1 MAKTFAISESML
13 RELYERQQ
21 LSVAEMAAVLSC
33 KPSLLRKTMAECGIL
48 PRSRSEAM
56 RIKRAK
62 DPDRLV
68 PIPPAAL
75 KRLYEACGWT
85 AAHIAEHY
93 GCSVGTVL
101 NRLRLSGI
109 ALSPPGRPVVEIPR
123 SELEALYLEQRLSL
137 RQIARHY
144 GCDHSTIKNKLEE
157 YGLPLRNYA
166 EANRIYPRR
175 DFDGGEADKAYLVG
189 FRLGDL
195 HVTMM
200 GEVGQTVVVECAT
213 TKQEQLDLIADLFAP
228 YGHVYVGKQKRR
240 GDVGITCYL
249 NMSFAFLLPK
259 EDAIPEWAQSG
270 TAALTAFAAG
280 YIDAEGSFY
289 ISQNIAHF
297 SVSSYDGGILTGLH
311 RWLKD
316 VGVHCPEPRIV
327 GRRGDVRPNGAVYR
341 KDLWTMSVARKASLL
356 RLIELLDP
364 HLKHAKRRRD
374 MQATRLNIEARNARR
389 LSKTY
394 SNGKHTNH
402 S

>member
-1 MAKTFAISESML
+1 MHWQRMGSGCNGWGCHLLHPLQTPLPPPPFPLFRLYLLQRETRSPADCVWTLLTFVTSTSSPTWITASPRSLTGCCTLSAVYEDMAKTFAISESML

-200 GEVGQTVVVECAT
+200 GEMGQTVVVECTT

-280 YIDAEGSFY
+280 YIDAEAVF
-289 ISQNIAHF
+289 ISVRISLTFLSVHTTGVF
-297 SVSSYDGGILTGLH
+297 SLGCIGG
-311 RWLKD
+311 
-316 VGVHCPEPRIV
+316 
-327 GRRGDVRPNGAVYR
+327 
-341 KDLWTMSVARKASLL
+341 
-356 RLIELLDP
+356 
-364 HLKHAKRRRD
+364 
-374 MQATRLNIEARNARR
+374 
-389 LSKTY
+389 
-394 SNGKHTNH
+394 
-402 S
+402 